1 MSQTVKSLTF
11 DRAALVASLATAAL
25 LLGSPRAAAASSLYD
40 ELGGE
45 QGIAQLSSI
54 YVDQLA
60 TAAAT
65 RESFAG
71 SNLQRVKHYL
81 ALQLCDLAGGP
92 CDYDGDSMQ
101 VVHANL
107 GITEAQ
113 FHIAVDMLRTLLR
126 ERGVSQG
133 ARNRLLKLLAPMK
146 RDVVNVTVRS
156 AAP

>member
-11 DRAALVASLATAAL
+11 IRKLLAAGLLCSAL
-25 LLGSPRAAAASSLYD
+25 LLASPQATAASSLYD

-54 YVDQLA
+54 YVDRLA
-60 TAAAT
+60 SAEAT
-65 RESFAG
+65 RASFAG
-71 SNLQRVKHYL
+71 SNLKRVKHYL
-81 ALQLCDLAGGP
+81 SLQFCDLAGGP
-92 CDYDGDSMQ
+92 CEYNGDSMQ

-126 ERGVSQG
+126 ERGVPQG

-156 AAP
+156 ATP

>member
-11 DRAALVASLATAAL
+11 LLVLAVQLLGAAQATAA
-25 LLGSPRAAAASSLYD
+25 GSLYD

-45 QGIAQLSSI
+45 QGIIELSSI

-60 TAAAT
+60 SAEAT
-65 RESFAG
+65 RQSFAG
-71 SNLQRVKHYL
+71 SNLKRVKKFL

-92 CDYDGDSMQ
+92 CEYHGDSMQ

-113 FHIAVDMLRTLLR
+113 FHVAVDMLRQLLR
-126 ERGVSQG
+126 ERGVSLG

-146 RDVVNVTVRS
+146 RDVVNVTV
-156 AAP
+156 AGATP

>member
-11 DRAALVASLATAAL
+11 DRAVLVASLALAAL

-45 QGIAQLSSI
+45 QGIARLSSACA
-54 YVDQLA
+54 DQLA
-60 TAAAT
+60 SAEAT
-65 RESFAG
+65 RDSFAG
-71 SNLQRVKHYL
+71 SNLKRVKHYL
-81 ALQLCDLAGGP
+81 SLQLCDLAGGP

-113 FHIAVDMLRTLLR
+113 FHIAVDMLRALLR

-146 RDVVNVTVRS
+146 RDVVNVTVTG

>member
-11 DRAALVASLATAAL
+11 IRTLRSASLLCAAL
-25 LLGSPRAAAASSLYD
+25 LLATPAAAAASSLYD

-54 YVDQLA
+54 YVDRLA
-60 TAAAT
+60 SAEAT
-65 RESFAG
+65 RASFAG
-71 SNLQRVKHYL
+71 SNLKRVKHYL
-81 ALQLCDLAGGP
+81 SLQFCDLAGGP
-92 CDYDGDSMQ
+92 CEYTGDSME

-146 RDVVNVTVRS
+146 RDVVNVTVS
-156 AAP
+156 GAAP